1 MYGVQVSD
9 VKFHFDG
16 EVVKDSDTP
25 QSLDME
31 DENMVDVKVSTPTY
45 TQHYT
50 SQWEH
55 FNVGIV
61 SFCFVS
67 SIPSCLLVLCV
78 DRQSSV
84 FARGGG
90 GGQRRGCC
98 TCAGKALDSP
108 PDAPQRNPRM
118 EVESAFG

>member
-50 SQWEH
+50 S
-55 FNVGIV
+55 
-61 SFCFVS
+61 
-67 SIPSCLLVLCV
+67 
-78 DRQSSV
+78 
-84 FARGGG
+84 
-90 GGQRRGCC
+90 
-98 TCAGKALDSP
+98 
-108 PDAPQRNPRM
+108 
-118 EVESAFG
+118 